1 MTVEN
6 ENSILESVNIIS
18 DFILLDNFKCAVGK
32 TFNWNHL
39 KEAFESNKKFVEIF
53 NKKYFLAG
61 GLNKENINEA
71 LKFNPYCVDLSGG
84 LETDGIKDFAK
95 MKYIINITKN
105 YKEERI

>member
-1 MTVEN
+1 MFDIGGFLLSFSVESN
-6 ENSILESVNIIS
+6 LITGKIGYILTYRRNTGYLAELFLWRIQK
-18 DFILLDNFKCAVGK
+18 NFK
-32 TFNWNHL
+32 N
-39 KEAFESNKKFVEIF
+39 IF

-84 LETDGIKDFAK
+84 LETDGIKDFDK